1 LPVSKRRKSD
11 RPLLILDQD
20 IDHAS
25 ELRSVANGHGFDAEI
40 AADVGEF
47 RTMLDDQT
55 KIVILDLKTET
66 ADGIEIIRELA
77 SDNCASS
84 LIIIGDIDRRILNAA
99 ERLARARGLRVA
111 GVLPKPVN
119 RFGLLRLLDRAI
131 RRDGRTMDKLEG
143 VELSRKELLECMEN
157 DGIEVQYQPKIDVRT
172 LEFVAVETLVRMRHT
187 THGVLAPASF
197 LLQVEESGLIRSM
210 TREVAR
216 QALKQSADWAK
227 QGLRLQVAIN
237 VSPLMLTDLELPET
251 FGDVAQQFGID
262 RENVVLEITESWA
275 SQDDIAALDILTRL
289 RMKGFHLSIDD
300 FGTGYS
306 TMAQLNELPYSE
318 MKLDQSFIRNCV
330 RDAEARAIVESSIE
344 LGHKLGMKVVAEGIE
359 KQEDWD
365 LISDLRCDEGQGF
378 FIARPMAGGNIPDWL
393 SHWNASLGRI

>member
-1 LPVSKRRKSD
+1 VPKRKRAD

-20 IDHAS
+20 ADHAHELAAIAS
-25 ELRSVANGHGFDAEI
+25 EHGFEASI
-40 AADVGEF
+40 ATDLGEF
-47 RTMLDDQT
+47 HRKRDNSTRV
-55 KIVILDLKTET
+55 IILDLEIDPS
-66 ADGIEIIRELA
+66 DGIEIIRGLA
-77 SDNCASS
+77 GDNCEAS

-99 ERLARARGLRVA
+99 ERLGRARGLTVA

-119 RFGLLRLLDRAI
+119 RFGLLRLLDRAVEG
-131 RRDGRTMDKLEG
+131 RRGYKDQAVDIDLDKEDLEKCMD
-143 VELSRKELLECMEN
+143 S

-172 LEFVAVETLVRMRHT
+172 LEFVAVETLVRMRHP
-187 THGVLAPASF
+187 THGVLEPASF
-197 LLQVEESGLIRSM
+197 LAQIEKSGLIARM
-210 TREVAR
+210 TQEVAR
-216 QALKQSADWAK
+216 QAIAQSADWAR
-227 QGLRLQVAIN
+227 QSLNLQVAIN
-237 VSPLMLTDLELPET
+237 VSPLLLTDLDLPET
-251 FGDVAQQFGID
+251 FADLTDEFGLD
-262 RENVVLEITESWA
+262 RDEVVLEITESWA

-318 MKLDQSFIRNCV
+318 MKLDQTFIRNCV

-365 LISDLRCDEGQGF
+365 LISDLRCDEGQGY
-378 FIARPMAGGNIPDWL
+378 FIARPMKASSIPDWL
-393 SHWNASLGRI
+393 SHWNASLGRA